1 MKPLNCAATR
11 RRLQA
16 FHDRELPVTDQ
27 IAVSAHL
34 EWCDSCAVEFAELRV
49 IGTAL
54 RSVAPGRA
62 TLANDEASIFSTTVV
77 NRLKAE
83 EEVAFSTRVRSMFED
98 MHLVYAGLGAATAAA
113 VCVIIML
120 SMMRF
125 ATNER
130 PDSLAAIMSLLAS
143 PLECESTPAT
153 SELTES
159 SGCRERWVARFQRAN
174 ETAEQDAIFTLESV
188 ITRHGRLANLEGLR
202 RGRKPAVADAKM
214 IEGLLEVVSRS
225 RLESVPVLRVPDLA
239 GMMMLVEHAT
249 VRATPTKPADLPL
262 PPKKRAE
269 TTTRISRTVRA

>member
-11 RRLQA
+11 RRLHA
-16 FHDRELPVTDQ
+16 FHDRELPFTDQ

-34 EWCDSCAVEFAELRV
+34 EWCDACAVEFAELRV

-54 RSVAPGRA
+54 RSAAPGRA
-62 TLANDEASIFSTTVV
+62 TFAGEESSAFNATVL

-83 EEVAFSTRVRSMFED
+83 QTVALSTRVRSMFED
-98 MHLVYAGLGAATAAA
+98 MHLVYAGLGAAAAAA
-113 VCVIIML
+113 VCVAIMF

-143 PLECESTPAT
+143 PLECESAPA
-153 SELTES
+153 SELAES

-202 RGRKPAVADAKM
+202 RGRHPAIADANL

-225 RLESVPVLRVPDLA
+225 RLESVPALRVPDLA

-249 VRATPTKPADLPL
+249 VRATPSKPVDLPL

-269 TTTRISRTVRA
+269 TTHRTARAVRA

>member
-16 FHDRELPVTDQ
+16 FHDRELAVTDQ

-34 EWCDSCAVEFAELRV
+34 EWCDGCAVEFADLRV
-49 IGTAL
+49 IGNAL
-54 RSVAPGRA
+54 RATSPGRD
-62 TLANDEASIFSTTVV
+62 TLANDEASVFTATVV

-83 EEVAFSTRVRSMFED
+83 ETVSLATRVRSMFED
-98 MHLVYAGLGAATAAA
+98 MHLVYAGLGAASAAA
-113 VCVIIML
+113 VCVLIML

-143 PLECESTPAT
+143 PLECESTPSST
-153 SELTES
+153 ELAES

-188 ITRHGRLANLEGLR
+188 ISRHGRLANLEGLR
-202 RGRKPAVADAKM
+202 RGRQPAVADAKL

-249 VRATPTKPADLPL
+249 VRATPSKPADLPL

-269 TTTRISRTVRA
+269 TATRIGRAVRA

>member
-1 MKPLNCAATR
+1 
-11 RRLQA
+11 
-16 FHDRELPVTDQ
+16 
-27 IAVSAHL
+27 
-34 EWCDSCAVEFAELRV
+34 
-49 IGTAL
+49 
-54 RSVAPGRA
+54 
-62 TLANDEASIFSTTVV
+62 
-77 NRLKAE
+77 
-83 EEVAFSTRVRSMFED
+83 VAFSTRLRGMFED

-113 VCVIIML
+113 VCVVIML

-143 PLECESTPAT
+143 PLECESVPAT
-153 SELTES
+153 SELTEP

-188 ITRHGRLANLEGLR
+188 ITRHGRLANLERLR
-202 RGRKPAVADAKM
+202 RGRHPAVADAKM

-225 RLESVPVLRVPDLA
+225 RLESVSVLRVPDLA

-249 VRATPTKPADLPL
+249 VRATPNKPADLPL

-269 TTTRISRTVRA
+269 TTSRIARTVRA

>member
-16 FHDRELPVTDQ
+16 FHDRELPITDQ
-27 IAVSAHL
+27 IAVSSHL
-34 EWCDSCAVEFAELRV
+34 EWCDACAVEFSELRL
-49 IGTAL
+49 IGSAL
-54 RSVAPGRA
+54 RSIAPGRA
-62 TLANDEASIFSTTVV
+62 ALANDEASVFNATVV

-83 EEVAFSTRVRSMFED
+83 QQVAFSTRVRSMFED

-113 VCVIIML
+113 VCVVIML

-130 PDSLAAIMSLLAS
+130 PDSLAAIMSMLAS
-143 PLECESTPAT
+143 PLECESTPAS
-153 SELTES
+153 SELTEP

-174 ETAEQDAIFTLESV
+174 ETAEQDAIFTLESI
-188 ITRHGRLANLEGLR
+188 ITRHGRLANLEVLR
-202 RGRKPAVADAKM
+202 RGRHPATADAKL

-249 VRATPTKPADLPL
+249 VRATPSKPADLPL

-269 TTTRISRTVRA
+269 TATRIARTARA